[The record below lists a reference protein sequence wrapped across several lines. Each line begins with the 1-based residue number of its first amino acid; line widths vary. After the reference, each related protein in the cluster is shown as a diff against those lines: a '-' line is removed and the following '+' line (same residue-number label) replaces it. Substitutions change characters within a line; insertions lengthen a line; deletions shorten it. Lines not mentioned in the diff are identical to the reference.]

1 MVRPGAFATTV
12 AVSFTVLLAACG
24 QAGTGSRGVD
34 APSVVVSEVHWGDPG
49 DVAENEF
56 IEITN
61 LGDSSARIGG
71 WCITGVDFCFEKGTL
86 LPAGAHLA
94 TPASAFGSGLS
105 DGGERLE
112 LIDSGGRIRDT
123 VSYDDRDPWPRSA
136 DGLGDSLHR
145 LLPARSGERAESWQ
159 AAPPTPNEA
168 FDPSTRLAPRDT
180 TGLSFS
186 EVHYEDASLSPRR
199 RFVELINAGTMP
211 VDPAGWCIRELD
223 RCFVKGS
230 VAPNGLLVADDART
244 VTRLAGTEVL
254 TLVRPDGSVAESMYW
269 DTRGL
274 WPARA
279 DGHGHSLQRR
289 DPLLRAVEIGNW
301 VSAPPTKGEPNV
313 GAGVG
318 LLPTVTASV
327 HSVSPP
333 ADTEL
338 RVVARAVDVD
348 SARLVWRVGFGP
360 EQDAP
365 MVHDGNGRLTGT
377 IPGQA
382 AGSLVRYRVV
392 ATNARGEGT
401 WPRRGAGENWDGTV
415 VAADSDSPL
424 PVLGWFMPDREYAKA
439 YSDRSLYRDEGY
451 PAVFAWNG
459 EIMDNASVRMKGQQ
473 SRGNTK
479 KKWKVSLAPGDRWE
493 SSDLAGAVNEFS
505 LHSAS
510 TDKSYVREIL
520 TSDLQRMS
528 GGTGQQ
534 VFPLRLEKNGE
545 FYGLYLYS
553 EQTDG
558 RWRDKQ
564 GWSDDTIVFKGEQ
577 STRLSATDLRL
588 PRAELARRY
597 TVKPQGSSHDE
608 LVDLILDIARM
619 GPEKRLAFAYERL
632 DIPQIVD
639 TIAVIRVAQHYEV
652 QHKNHLYVLDRSD
665 MRWRFVAIDHD
676 LNFGR
681 RYLNA
686 CGSFCD
692 EVGIVDNFEYMAGN
706 QMTRFLMR
714 IPELRAM
721 VDRRTRTLADLYL
734 APGLVERRVDALANL
749 MRADAA
755 LDRRAWGSY
764 GKRQT
769 MDEAQ
774 TLLLRSF
781 IGPKREQLLGP
792 DSPLPPAQ
800 SPDALADLRVDGLT
814 VTNTGRA
821 VVDLSGRRLGG
832 LPVLVPAGVV
842 LNPGQSVIF
851 ETDRIP
857 DAGRPAATRTA
868 PSTLRVW
875 LPPR

>member
-1 MVRPGAFATTV
+1 MVRLGASTSAV
-12 AVSFTVLLAACG
+12 AVACIALTACG
-24 QAGTGSRGVD
+24 SADSAGRGAD
-34 APSVVVSEVHWGDPG
+34 AATVVVSEVHWGDPG

-56 IEITN
+56 IEVAN
-61 LGDSSARIGG
+61 LGDSPARIGG
-71 WCITGVDFCFEKGTL
+71 WCITEVDFCFEKGTL

-112 LIDSGGRIRDT
+112 LVDSDGRIRD
-123 VSYDDRDPWPRSA
+123 VVAYDDRDPWPRSA
-136 DGLGDSLHR
+136 DGLGDSIHR
-145 LLPARSGERAESWQ
+145 LFPARTGERAESWQ
-159 AAPPTPNEA
+159 AAPPSPNEA

-180 TGLSFS
+180 SGLSFS
-186 EVHYEDASLSPRR
+186 EIHYEDVSLSARR
-199 RFVELINAGTMP
+199 RFVELVNAGSTP
-211 VDPAGWCIRELD
+211 VNPAGWCVRELD
-223 RCFVKGS
+223 RCFEKGS
-230 VAPNGLLVADDART
+230 VAPNGLLVVDDART
-244 VTRLAGTEVL
+244 VTRLANTEVL
-254 TLVRPDGSVAESMYW
+254 TLVRPDGSVAETMYW

-274 WPARA
+274 WPALA

-289 DPLLRAVEIGNW
+289 DPSLRTIEIGNW
-301 VSAPPTKGEPNV
+301 VSAPPTKGKPNT
-313 GAGVG
+313 GAGAG
-318 LLPTVTASV
+318 LLPTVTASS
-327 HSVSPP
+327 HSVSP
-333 ADTEL
+333 AAATEM

-348 SARLVWRVGFGP
+348 SARLVWRVGFGK
-360 EQDAP
+360 EQTAP
-365 MVHDGNGRLTGT
+365 MVHDGSGRLTGT
-377 IPGQA
+377 IPGQE
-382 AGSLVRYRVV
+382 AGALVRYRVV
-392 ATNARGEGT
+392 ATNANGEGA

-415 VAADSDSPL
+415 VAASSDSPL
-424 PVLGWFMPDREYAKA
+424 PILQWFMADAEYKKA

-451 PAVFAWNG
+451 PAVFAWKG
-459 EIMDNASVRMKGQQ
+459 EIMDNASIRIKGQQ
-473 SRGNTK
+473 SRNNAK

-505 LHSAS
+505 LHSAT
-510 TDKSYVREIL
+510 TDKSYVREVL

-528 GGTGQQ
+528 GGTWQQ

-558 RWRDKQ
+558 RWREKQ
-564 GWSDDTIVFKGEQ
+564 GWSDDTIVYKGEQ

-588 PRAELARRY
+588 SRAELARRY

-608 LVDLILDIARM
+608 LVDLILTIARM
-619 GPEKRLAFAYERL
+619 TAEKRLAFAYERL

-681 RYLNA
+681 RWLNA

-721 VDRRTRTLADLYL
+721 VDRRTRTLADLYF
-734 APGLVERRVDALANL
+734 ARGLVERRVAELARL
-749 MRADAA
+749 MGADAA

-764 GKRQT
+764 GERQT
-769 MDEAQ
+769 MEQAQ
-774 TLLLRSF
+774 QLLLRSY

-800 SPDALADLRVDGLT
+800 DPTAFTDLKIDGLT
-814 VTNTGRA
+814 VTNTGRTA
-821 VVDLSGRRLGG
+821 VDLSGVRLEG
-832 LPVLVPAGVV
+832 LPSPVPAGVV

-851 ETDRIP
+851 ETDRVP
-857 DAGRPAATRTA
+857 DAGRPVSTRTV